1 MRTLIE
7 GVGRRTLNQLGY
19 VGGFTIQ
26 LWAGLRA
33 IGTSLPI
40 LGNRYRWK
48 ASVNQMLQIGVS
60 ALPMIALMAVCSG
73 FILAL
78 QGASE
83 LRRFGALHYVIDLVA
98 VGFTREL
105 GPLLTAI
112 AVSGRSGSAFAAEIG
127 SMRVTEEIDAL
138 RVMAFEPIEFVLAP
152 KYLAALIVVP
162 CLSIASNVCGILAGG
177 LFMFFSTRL
186 APALYLQYVL
196 SSIQLRSGSI
206 HYGSGGQVH
215 VPGYCCRCSLHCHLL
230 LFGNA
235 LMAIISVRDLVVEYD
250 GRRVLDGL
258 NVDIEQ
264 GETMVLLGGSG
275 SGKST
280 LLRQLL
286 GLEHPHSGSI
296 SVKGIDITRCS
307 QADLKVVRRSLGVAF
322 QSAALFNSFSVE
334 DNVALALR
342 EHTALAPSIIDLVVW
357 MKLALDEPSAG
368 LDPIVAAELDE
379 LILLLKRAF
388 QMTVIVVTHDL
399 PSAFR
404 IADRIAML
412 HKGTFLAVGTKD
424 EIRSSENARIR
435 QFLDRVPGKLT
446 EASAVAASFERYLQ
460 GEEVAR

>member
-1 MRTLIE
+1 
-7 GVGRRTLNQLGY
+7 
-19 VGGFTIQ
+19 
-26 LWAGLRA
+26 
-33 IGTSLPI
+33 
-40 LGNRYRWK
+40 
-48 ASVNQMLQIGVS
+48 
-60 ALPMIALMAVCSG
+60 
-73 FILAL
+73 
-78 QGASE
+78 
-83 LRRFGALHYVIDLVA
+83 
-98 VGFTREL
+98 
-105 GPLLTAI
+105 
-112 AVSGRSGSAFAAEIG
+112 
-127 SMRVTEEIDAL
+127 
-138 RVMAFEPIEFVLAP
+138 
-152 KYLAALIVVP
+152 
-162 CLSIASNVCGILAGG
+162 
-177 LFMFFSTRL
+177 
-186 APALYLQYVL
+186 
-196 SSIQLRSGSI
+196 
-206 HYGSGGQVH
+206 
-215 VPGYCCRCSLHCHLL
+215 
-230 LFGNA
+230 
-235 LMAIISVRDLVVEYD
+235 MAIISVRDLVVEYD

-357 MKLALDEPSAG
+357 MKLAVVGLAEFSHLHPQELSGGMKKRAAVARAIALDPEILVLDEPSAG
-368 LDPIVAAELDE
+368 LDPIIAAELDE

-424 EIRSSENARIR
+424 EIRSSENPRIR